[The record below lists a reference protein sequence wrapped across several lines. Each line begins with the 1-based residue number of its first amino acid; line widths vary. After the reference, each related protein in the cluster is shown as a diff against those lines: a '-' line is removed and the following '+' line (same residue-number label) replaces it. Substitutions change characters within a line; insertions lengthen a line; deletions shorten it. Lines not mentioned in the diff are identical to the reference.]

1 MKKTILGFSFIIFL
15 VLLKNNN
22 ARAQDHQLV
31 EKWHTDSVLKVPESV
46 LYDAENKVLYTSNI
60 GGAPDGKN
68 GKGSI
73 GKVGLDGKIIQI
85 EWATGLNGPKGLGK
99 FKNTLYAADV
109 DEVTAIDIKTGKI
122 INHYPVA
129 GAQFL
134 NDITVDSKGVV
145 YVSDTKTG
153 KIHRIENGTVTTFAE
168 DVKGANGVLA
178 VGTDLYALGSG
189 SLWKFT
195 ADKQRTKIAEG
206 MDESTDGIE
215 MVKPNEFIV
224 SCWAGVIYYVKADG
238 SKQQLLDTRDKKINS
253 ADIGYDNKGRIV
265 YVPTFFKKSIV
276 AYELK

>member
-1 MKKTILGFSFIIFL
+1 MKKTILALTFIIFL
-15 VLLKNNN
+15 VLLKNNS

-31 EKWHTDSVLKVPESV
+31 EKWHTDTLLKVPESV
-46 LYDAENKVLYTSNI
+46 LYDAEAKVLYTSNI
-60 GGAPDGKN
+60 GGAPNGKN

-73 GKVGLDGKIIQI
+73 GKVGLDGKIIKV

-122 INHYPVA
+122 TNHYPVA

-134 NDITVDSKGVV
+134 NDITVDAKGVV
-145 YVSDTKTG
+145 YVSDSKLG
-153 KIHRIENGTVTTFAE
+153 KIHRIENGTVTTYAE
-168 DVKGANGVLA
+168 DVSGVNGLLA
-178 VGTDLYALGSG
+178 IGTDLYALASG
-189 SLWKFT
+189 SLWKIG

-206 MDESTDGIE
+206 MDQSTDGIE

-224 SCWAGVIYYVKADG
+224 SCWSGVVYYVKADG

-253 ADIGYDNKGRIV
+253 ADIGYDNSGRIV
-265 YVPTFFKKSIV
+265 YVPTFFKNSIV